1 MRIIFKFAGPNDD
14 NRQDL
19 EKLPYIFNN
28 RMLYFME
35 SGNESYRGVNSGI
48 DLASI
53 IGKDDD
59 PMNGQCCERIEKVQH
74 VKIEVYEFQGY
85 CFHIDMM
92 TEDYLFCDERQDGIA
107 KFRELLVAYA
117 MNAYFFKLGIDA
129 PNFVQD

>member
-1 MRIIFKFAGPNDD
+1 MRMIYKDKKAIDAEDKDIKKAEDLFKSKKEGRDESEKALATGEIQMRIIFKFAGPNDD

-59 PMNGQCCERIEKVQH
+59 PMNG
-74 VKIEVYEFQGY
+74 
-85 CFHIDMM
+85 
-92 TEDYLFCDERQDGIA
+92 
-107 KFRELLVAYA
+107 
-117 MNAYFFKLGIDA
+117 
-129 PNFVQD
+129 